1 MRGDDFWKA
10 IPITN
15 TILLVVL
22 GMMVFKAN
30 QDPWLV
36 VYDRASDF
44 AKTVKL
50 NRKENAEVLNRIALT
65 RAVRLALAA
74 YPFDGELPG
83 NELNDAIDS
92 SFAKAAAALVRETNQ
107 QWNTGETGQVRP
119 ECFLN
124 EKSFQFAT
132 RRGRIVYRAVYQR
145 FDSQGREKKFLVQG
159 QAVPA
164 TMVSDNPLGVFFEK
178 FSIEEI

>member
-1 MRGDDFWKA
+1 MV
-10 IPITN
+10 N
-15 TILLVVL
+15 TVLLVAL
-22 GMMVFKAN
+22 GMMLFKAN
-30 QDPWLV
+30 RDPWLV
-36 VYDRASDF
+36 VYDRASDL

-65 RAVRLALAA
+65 RAARLALAA
-74 YPFDGELPG
+74 YPYDGDLPG
-83 NELNDAIDS
+83 NELSDAIES
-92 SFAKAAAALVRETNQ
+92 TFAKAAATVVRESNQ
-107 QWNTGETGQVRP
+107 QWNARETGQVRP

-124 EKSFQFAT
+124 ENSFQFAT

-145 FDSQGREKKFLVQG
+145 FDTQGREKKFLVQG